1 MTQVNPGPLPDDGEY
16 VDSSAFI
23 EAFVNGTTVGDLP
36 SSAFN
41 VDFSFVASQTDQPA
55 TKRGLLWFQRGA
67 GRLWF
72 FDDPDSGN
80 SRYTAVVPVSI
91 APTREILVQGAGPTR
106 MGGMMGSRRETSTQL
121 AQYYRDGTNKQT
133 RILQVDDAETHYS
146 RQSAARFLAQN
157 SAPSGYPC
165 RAVEWG
171 YCTALMASGVSNTP
185 GSYLK
190 TRGNDAANPADW
202 ACHSRFTAYSGETGY
217 HGYGFCLSSGGS
229 TGLYVATVYKRAT
242 ADFYWGA

>member
-1 MTQVNPGPLPDDGEY
+1 MPIVNPGPLPQDGEH

-23 EAFVNGTTVGDLP
+23 EAFVNGTTVGDIP

-41 VDFSFVASQTDQPA
+41 TDFSFVASQTDVPA

-72 FDDPDSGN
+72 FDTPDAGN
-80 SRYTAVVPVSI
+80 SRYTATVPVCI
-91 APTREILVQGAGPTR
+91 APTREILVQVSGPSR
-106 MGGMMGSRRETSTQL
+106 VGGVVGSRREVGVNL
-121 AQYYRDGTNKQT
+121 AQYYRDKNQRQT
-133 RILQVDDAETHYS
+133 RIASVDDVETVATRLFQS
-146 RQSAARFLAQN
+146 RYLTQE

-171 YCTALMASGVSNTP
+171 YCFGQMVSGVSSVP

-190 TRGNDAANPADW
+190 SRGNDSTNTADW
-202 ACHSRFTAYSGETGY
+202 GCHSRFTAYSGETNYQGI
-217 HGYGFCLSSGGS
+217 GFILNS
-229 TGLYVATVYKRAT
+229 TGATNPYVNTVYKRAT
-242 ADFYWGA
+242 TDFYWGG